1 MADELSLDLLEE
13 ADVAEEEL
21 PEVNPLPP
29 MPPPPI
35 PLDLFLLNALLTR
48 MGVSYFTKENVLD
61 DDDD

>member
-29 MPPPPI
+29 IPPPPI

-61 DDDD
+61 DDD